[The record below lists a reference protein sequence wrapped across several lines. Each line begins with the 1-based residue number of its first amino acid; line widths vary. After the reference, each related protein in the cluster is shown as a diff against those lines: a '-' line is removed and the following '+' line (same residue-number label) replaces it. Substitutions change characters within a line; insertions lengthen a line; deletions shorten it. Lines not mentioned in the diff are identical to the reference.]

1 LDGASNEDGERD
13 ELYCGNG
20 KDYYA
25 ADKHDYVDSSCE
37 VKRPPLPTA

>member
-1 LDGASNEDGERD
+1 LTFYDHQPDK
-13 ELYCGNG
+13 LYCG

-37 VKRPPLPTA
+37 VKMGSNA